1 MGPVLVVTALGG
13 GLGAAARYG
22 AELLWPTAPDAFPWT
37 ALGING
43 AGCAMFGVLM
53 VVSSKV
59 REPHRLVRPFIGTG
73 VLGGFTTFSAYVGDI
88 RRLVGQGQTT
98 VGLAFLVLTLVV
110 SLAAAWSASALTR
123 HLIARRL
130 A

>member
-1 MGPVLVVTALGG
+1 MTALGG

-22 AELLWPTAPDAFPWT
+22 AELLWPTAPGAFPWT
-37 ALGING
+37 MLGINA
-43 AGCAMFGVLM
+43 AGCALIGVLM
-53 VVSSKV
+53 VVVNSKV
-59 REPHRLVRPFIGTG
+59 WALHRLVRPFFGTG

-98 VGLAFLVLTLVV
+98 AGLAFLGLALVV
-110 SLAAAWSASALTR
+110 SLASVRSGSAVTR